1 MDKSQTPRP
10 RPGECRSDL
19 GANDTLQ
26 LSESSMNFIK
36 RHSLMDWAVQ
46 ASRRVG
52 GARAVRCIP
61 QKLDR
66 MIIIYTALVMVVFPT

>member
-1 MDKSQTPRP
+1 MIVHSLKETIYSNWLPMDKSQTPRP
-10 RPGECRSDL
+10 RPGECRRDL

-52 GARAVRCIP
+52 LGVPVRCTP
-61 QKLDR
+61 
-66 MIIIYTALVMVVFPT
+66 